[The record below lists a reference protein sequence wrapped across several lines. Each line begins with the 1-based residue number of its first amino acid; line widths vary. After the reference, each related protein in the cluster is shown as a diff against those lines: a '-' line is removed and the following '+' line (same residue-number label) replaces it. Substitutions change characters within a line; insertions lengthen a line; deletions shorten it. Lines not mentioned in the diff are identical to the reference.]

1 MSKKNEVISD
11 AKITASV
18 ANLVSFIK
26 DQAKNSL
33 VEGSRDM
40 SISRDDLIKI
50 STIIENSIT
59 QSMINGMQNVVDSI
73 KKWKESNIL

>member
-73 KKWKESNIL
+73 KK

>member
-40 SISRDDLIKI
+40 NISRDDLIKI
-50 STIIENSIT
+50 SAIIETSIT
-59 QSMINGMQNVVDSI
+59 QSMVNGMQSVVDSI
-73 KKWKESNIL
+73 KKWKELSIL